1 MKLSLFCFV
10 NLQLPVFKFPTNPGL
25 CYQPGPEVWFLKTAS
40 KLGKRRRKR
49 VALRKVN
56 FCAEDGRETH
66 HRAMAVQ
73 EWSFTSI
80 QPVTFNYFSLCL
92 VSYWCHK
99 CWLGCCH
106 SPKSS
111 PGWLLRSWQIL
122 HNYSVWG
129 PVRTSTKNK
138 IWSLQKIWK
147 LCYLPFPW
155 SPLRLAKFFV
165 NQKRQLK

>member
-1 MKLSLFCFV
+1 MLSTRSGSLILKNCIQVGKEEEKNSRIAEGQFLCRGWQR
-10 NLQLPVFKFPTNPGL
+10 NTPQSEGSTEMVFYFYST
-25 CYQPGPEVWFLKTAS
+25 C
-40 KLGKRRRKR
+40 
-49 VALRKVN
+49 
-56 FCAEDGRETH
+56 
-66 HRAMAVQ
+66 
-73 EWSFTSI
+73 
-80 QPVTFNYFSLCL
+80 YFSLCL

-106 SPKSS
+106 SPTSS

-147 LCYLPFPW
+147 FCYLPFPW
-155 SPLRLAKFFV
+155 SPLRLAKFFA